1 MPENHEKRLENLEI
15 VKKIH
20 ARFPMS
26 LSCLHL
32 QVNPSIVLLVSFIID
47 QDQNTVYKIHKN
59 LVVMK
64 YLDFFQQVAL
74 IPLVPYLKIFKMFF
88 MCYFQSHEP
97 LL

>member
-47 QDQNTVYKIHKN
+47 QDQNTVYK
-59 LVVMK
+59 M
-64 YLDFFQQVAL
+64 